1 MALLHDAVLTKPTS
15 YVTRP
20 VSLSNEPT
28 PSPSLPST
36 APTPGNVSSLSAT
49 LSVASTAFVTVPPP
63 LVTPAQLAGRIRERR
78 YPSVGSTEKTGLF
91 SATARRWGRWA
102 PEAGRQSREQAAATR
117 SSVAVS

>member
-63 LVTPAQLAGRIRERR
+63 LVTPAQLAGRNRERR
-78 YPSVGSTEKTGLF
+78 YPSVGSTEKQPC
-91 SATARRWGRWA
+91 SAHPPVDANGGRRRPA
-102 PEAGRQSREQAAATR
+102 VRAGSRQLRRVRR
-117 SSVAVS
+117 SP